1 MANDPRYDALL
12 KRIEALE
19 AREELLTVTSHAYQV
34 VITTLLGNID
44 AETRDRIITM
54 VDEAHEIA
62 YSQAVSRSDK
72 HLSDIIKGAD
82 EIVQRM
88 FNYAQG
94 GAQPDR

>member
-12 KRIEALE
+12 ERIEALE
-19 AREELLTVTSHAYQV
+19 AHERLLTVTSHAYQV
-34 VITTLLGNID
+34 VITTILGNLD
-44 AETRDRIITM
+44 TETRDRIIAM

-62 YSQAVSRSDK
+62 YSQAVNRSDK

-94 GAQPDR
+94 GAHHD